1 MVRYMAKK
9 SSKRLKRKRVK
20 RIMLVTVICFG
31 INAYILYSVGSILK
45 DVYNMK
51 NENKELTVK
60 LDDLKEEEDVLK
72 SEVKKLKDPVYVAK
86 YAREKFLYSGDNEYI
101 IRMK

>member
-1 MVRYMAKK
+1 MAKK
-9 SSKRLKRKRVK
+9 SSRKLKRKRVK
-20 RIMLVTVICFG
+20 RIILVTLLCLG
-31 INAYILYSVGSILK
+31 INAYVLYSVGSILK
-45 DVYNMK
+45 DVHTMK
-51 NENKELTVK
+51 NEDKELNVK
-60 LDDLKEEEDVLK
+60 LDNLKDEEEVLK